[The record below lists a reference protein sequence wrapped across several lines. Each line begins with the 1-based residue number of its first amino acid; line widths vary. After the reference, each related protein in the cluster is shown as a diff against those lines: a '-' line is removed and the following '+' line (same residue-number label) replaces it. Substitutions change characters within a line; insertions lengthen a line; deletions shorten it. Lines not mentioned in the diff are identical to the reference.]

1 MFNFVLS
8 SFRNL
13 LGKITIQEPT
23 FDRIIVVYRY
33 CFFFFGLYIL
43 LLNML
48 LWRIPCIVE
57 SIHVLMHSKLNQL
70 GDYLILILS
79 MLMMDIDGGGQI
91 VSMKVSEISK
101 LFYLRR
107 LIFLNEEMGRI
118 HSILQKILLLN
129 LNKIWDYLFF
139 IFIFLFF

>member
-1 MFNFVLS
+1 
-8 SFRNL
+8 
-13 LGKITIQEPT
+13 
-23 FDRIIVVYRY
+23 
-33 CFFFFGLYIL
+33 
-43 LLNML
+43 
-48 LWRIPCIVE
+48 
-57 SIHVLMHSKLNQL
+57 MHSKLNQL

-129 LNKIWDYLFF
+129 LNKIWDYLPFF
-139 IFIFLFF
+139 FFLWVVGLGGWGGGGCGLWM

>member
-1 MFNFVLS
+1 
-8 SFRNL
+8 
-13 LGKITIQEPT
+13 
-23 FDRIIVVYRY
+23 
-33 CFFFFGLYIL
+33 
-43 LLNML
+43 
-48 LWRIPCIVE
+48 
-57 SIHVLMHSKLNQL
+57 MHSKLNQL

-129 LNKIWDYLFF
+129 LNKIWDYLPFF
-139 IFIFLFF
+139 FFFFFCGVGGGGGVGCGCEVRVGLG